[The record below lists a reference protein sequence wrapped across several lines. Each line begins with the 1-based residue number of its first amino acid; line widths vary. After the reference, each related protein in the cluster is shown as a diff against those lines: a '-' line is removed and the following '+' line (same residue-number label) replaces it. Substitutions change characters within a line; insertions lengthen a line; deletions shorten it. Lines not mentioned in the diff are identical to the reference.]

1 MAREPIGNPGIPL
14 RVAGMDLGK
23 ATARL
28 VVGRVA
34 PGGGVAIE
42 VEQAV
47 AHEGRPHEAL
57 CALYRAHGVAG
68 TAVLAAT
75 GLHAD
80 ELDGARVARL
90 PEEACLEAALPLL
103 PAAAGPVN
111 VVSIGA
117 RGYSVLARAADGRV
131 TFLENDKCSSG
142 TGETMLR
149 LAARFGLSL
158 AEADRLALSA
168 DTSVPITARCSVFAK
183 SEMTHFANQGRPAD
197 ALFRGYFGA
206 VAAYVIALLGRVRVP
221 GPILVVGGPSRL
233 EALVAALAEAAG
245 QPVSVPEHATSA
257 EALGALVLAAELAPK
272 GRAALPP
279 DPAELLR
286 PLARGFRVLPAPR
299 EHAERVHRLEA
310 PPPEPGAERAPSV
323 LGLDLGSTGSKAVLT
338 RVADGRAVLDLY
350 DQTRGNPALA
360 AQRLVAAILP
370 QAPDVRAIG
379 VTGSGREA
387 VAQVLRASFPELGA
401 RLVVENEIVAHAT
414 AAIRCDPD
422 RGRSLSVVEIG
433 GQDAK
438 FIQIAGGQIVE
449 SDLNKACSAGT
460 GSFLEEQALLYGL
473 PDVSA
478 FTRLATEA
486 RRPPDLGQMCTVFV
500 ADAAAAAAGEGFAL
514 ADLFGGF
521 QYAVIHNYLH
531 RVMGQRTFGERIFF
545 QGKPAT
551 GPALGWTL
559 AAVSGR
565 EVWVPPNPGAMGAWG
580 IGLLALAQLGPA
592 ALAVA
597 ERLPLEIVAGV
608 RVVGQSEL
616 QCRDPGCATFCSI
629 ARTHVD
635 VGGTVR
641 TVLSGG
647 ACPKF
652 DVAAGKHEKLPV
664 SAPDPFGE
672 RAALI
677 EPLRAGLPGRS
688 NGVPARVLG
697 VPEVG
702 ACAAVLP
709 WLCTFLGELGFGV
722 RVLSSSARSLAKG
735 EALCYS
741 FDACA
746 PVKAAHGVLDAELDE
761 IFFPKVLALP
771 DADGPGGPTCP
782 MEQALPETIREALRA
797 RGRAVRIHHPVLS
810 LSGPHETR
818 GRELADAAV
827 CLGVS
832 KRAARR
838 AAARADLAQRRFE
851 HALAAI
857 GWRALAWA
865 RERDLPTVVLAGP
878 THVLHDRAV
887 NADIPRVLRESGV
900 LAMPMECF
908 PIPASTPPLPR
919 VVWADANRALRVA
932 VAARAAG
939 DVYPILLSS
948 FGCGPASFA
957 ETLFAALCE
966 GYPHSALESDGH
978 GGTAGFVTRI
988 QAFLHSVRAHD
999 RRSCPAPAHRLRL
1012 CEQRPEPPLA
1022 EDRDRRLV
1030 MLSVGDRLSSVLTA
1044 SYRAAGLDVVASPP
1058 TSASALALGRRDCS
1072 GKECLPYQLL
1082 WGTFR
1087 EHLEAHPPDRPTLL
1101 VQVQGEGMCRNCMF
1115 SIKDQLSLER
1125 LGLGDRVG
1133 VRHMSTDASV
1143 GAEALTRVFAG
1154 VQAWD
1159 LLYQLASYHRP
1170 AEPLPGAVDRL
1181 YASLCD
1187 ELLARLAVPIAE
1199 EPGRFGLR
1207 SGVRVARI
1215 LAGADGVGALI
1226 DHAASAFAR
1235 LAGGGRT
1242 ADDRTVLLTG
1252 DIYLRLDPFGSDQ
1265 LVRRCND
1272 RGLRVIVEPTSVLS
1286 EYMASERLGELL
1298 GLPKHG
1304 VANVVA
1310 RAGMARLR
1318 RELSGRVRRLHPWL
1332 PAFEPRAAA
1341 ERAQQLIDRYP
1352 RGEAPITIG
1361 SVLHHLANTPLDGV
1375 VVVSPWGCGPA
1386 LVAEGL
1392 LRHVRDVP
1400 MLFIYC
1406 DGSPL
1411 PDRRLDAFSFQLRRT
1426 RRPAPRA
1433 ARG

>member
-1 MAREPIGNPGIPL
+1 MRL
-14 RVAGMDLGK
+14 AGVDLGK
-23 ATARL
+23 ATLRL
-28 VVGRVA
+28 AVGRVG
-34 PGGGVAIE
+34 PGGVALETVE
-42 VEQAV
+42 VV
-47 AHEGRPHEAL
+47 PHGGRPHEVL
-57 CALYRAHGVAG
+57 CELYRRHGVARC
-68 TAVLAAT
+68 AVLAAT
-75 GLHAD
+75 GVHAD
-80 ELDGARVARL
+80 ELDGRQVVRL

-103 PAAAGPVN
+103 VPSGGAVN

-117 RGYSVLARAADGRV
+117 RGYAVLARTGDGRIS
-131 TFLENDKCSSG
+131 FLENDKCSSG

-149 LAARFGLSL
+149 LATRFGLSL
-158 AEADRLALSA
+158 AEADRLAVA
-168 DTSVPITARCSVFAK
+168 ARTSVPITARCSVFAK

-206 VAAYVIALLGRVRVP
+206 VAAYVVALLERVRVP
-221 GPILVVGGPSRL
+221 GPVLAVGGPSGL
-233 EALVAALAEAAG
+233 EALVRALAEAAA
-245 QPVSVPEHATSA
+245 QPVTVPEHARSA
-257 EALGALVLAAELAPK
+257 EALGALVLAAEQV
-272 GRAALPP
+272 RARAGTLPE
-279 DPAELLR
+279 DPAVLLR
-286 PLARGFRVLPAPR
+286 PSARGFRVLPSPR
-299 EHAERVHRLEA
+299 EHESRVHRMEE
-310 PPPEPGAERAPSV
+310 PPLEPGAARAPSV

-338 RVADGRAVLDLY
+338 RVSDGEAVLDLY

-360 AQRLVAAILP
+360 AKRLIAAVLE
-370 QAPDVRAIG
+370 QAPDVRAVG

-422 RGRSLSVVEIG
+422 HGRSLSVVEIG

-438 FIQIAGGQIVE
+438 FIQIVGGQIVE

-473 PDVSA
+473 DDVTE
-478 FTRLATEA
+478 FTRLAMDA
-486 RRPPDLGQMCTVFV
+486 SRPPDLGQMCTVFV
-500 ADAAAAAAGEGFAL
+500 ADAAGAAAGEGFARE
-514 ADLFGGF
+514 DLFGGF

-551 GPALGWTL
+551 GPSLGWTL

-565 EVWVPPNPGAMGAWG
+565 EVWVPPNPGAMGAFG
-580 IGLLALAQLGPA
+580 IGLRARSLLGREALEA
-592 ALAVA
+592 AGRV
-597 ERLPLEIVAGV
+597 PLELVAAV

-629 ARTHVD
+629 ARTQVD
-635 VGGTVR
+635 VGGAVR

-652 DVAAGKHEKLPV
+652 EVAAGKHDKLPIG
-664 SAPDPFGE
+664 APDPFAE
-672 RAALI
+672 RAALLA
-677 EPLRAGLPGRS
+677 PLRQGLPGRS

-709 WLCTFLGELGFGV
+709 WLCAFLGDLGFGV
-722 RVLSSSARSLAKG
+722 RVLSSSARSLAEG

-746 PVKAAHGVLDAELDE
+746 PVKVAHGVLAADVDE
-761 IFFPKVLALP
+761 VFFPKLLALP
-771 DADGPGGPTCP
+771 DGDGPGGPTCP
-782 MEQALPETIREALRA
+782 MEQALPETIREALKA
-797 RGRAVRIHHPVLS
+797 HGRSVRIHHPVLS
-810 LSGPHETR
+810 LSGPR
-818 GRELADAAV
+818 AARLGELAQVAA

-832 KRAARR
+832 KLAALR
-838 AAARADLAQRRFE
+838 AAAAADLAQRRFE
-851 HALAAI
+851 RALVAI
-857 GWRALAWA
+857 GRRALAWA
-865 RERDLPTVVLAGP
+865 RERGLPTVVLAGP
-878 THVLHDRAV
+878 THVVHDRAV
-887 NADIPRVLRESGV
+887 NADIPRVLRECGA

-908 PIPASTPPLPR
+908 PIPFGTPPLPR

-939 DVYPILLSS
+939 DAYPVLLSS

-957 ETLFAALCE
+957 ETLFSALCE
-966 GYPHSALESDGH
+966 GYPHGVLESDGH

-988 QAFLHSVRAHD
+988 QAFLHGVREHD
-999 RRSCPAPAHRLRL
+999 RRRSPAPAHRLRL
-1012 CEQRPEPPLA
+1012 CEPSPHVPLA
-1022 EDRDRRLV
+1022 ADRDRRLV
-1030 MLSVGDRLSSVLTA
+1030 MLSVGDRLAEVLAA

-1058 TSASALALGRRDCS
+1058 PSASTLALGRRDCS

-1082 WGTFR
+1082 WGSFR
-1087 EHLEAHPPDRPTLL
+1087 EHLEAHPPDRPTVL

-1125 LGLGDRVG
+1125 LSLSGRVG
-1133 VRHMSTDASV
+1133 VRHMSTDASLGQESV
-1143 GAEALTRVFAG
+1143 TRVFAG

-1159 LLYQLASYHRP
+1159 LLYQLASYYRP
-1170 AEPLPGAVDRL
+1170 LERLPDAVDRL

-1187 ELLARLAVPIAE
+1187 ELVERLAVPIEACS
-1199 EPGRFGLR
+1199 GRLGGLR
-1207 SGVRVARI
+1207 RGARVARI
-1215 LAGADGVGALI
+1215 LAGEDGVGALV
-1226 DHAASAFAR
+1226 DHAARSFAR
-1235 LAGGGRT
+1235 LIGKART
-1242 ADDRTVLLTG
+1242 DHLRTVLLTG
-1252 DIYLRLDPFGSDQ
+1252 DIYLRLDPFGSDG
-1265 LVRRCND
+1265 LLRRCNE
-1272 RGLRVIVEPTSVLS
+1272 RGLRVIVEPTSVLA
-1286 EYMASERLGELL
+1286 EYMAAERLGELL
-1298 GLPKHG
+1298 GLPRSG
-1304 VANVVA
+1304 LPNLAA
-1310 RAGMARLR
+1310 RAGMAQLR

-1332 PAFEPRAAA
+1332 PEFEPAPARQRA
-1341 ERAQQLIDRYP
+1341 RALIDRYP

-1361 SVLHHLANTPLDGV
+1361 SVLHHLEQTPLDGV

-1400 MLFIYC
+1400 MLFVYS

-1411 PDRRLDAFSFQLRRT
+1411 PDRRLDAFDFQVRRT
-1426 RRPAPRA
+1426 RPRTPAGA
-1433 ARG
+1433 AG